1 MLKKIIKPLVAT
13 LGGGIIFGAGM
24 RLGKGSVKSSATA
37 GADLTPLLDRLDAME
52 TRIGRAESATLPGSH
67 AGELLGRD
75 LEPIQRALAAQ
86 AGDVEHL
93 RIQIESVDRRNSEQ
107 MAALG
112 KKIDALERELPLQID
127 LSVRPH
133 LKSLEDKLRQ
143 SFEITQTKTL
153 DTFVQTLENK
163 VLSRL
168 SLLENAVGEQSDLIQ
183 TVRQRSELTD
193 ANLEKMLSAI
203 EKLGRQNGQ
212 GYPAFAERS

>member
-1 MLKKIIKPLVAT
+1 MLKKIIKPLIAT
-13 LGGGIIFGAGM
+13 LGGGIVFGAGM
-24 RLGKGSVKSSATA
+24 RLGKGSVKSAATA
-37 GADLTPLLDRLDAME
+37 GADLSPLLERLDAME
-52 TRIGRAESATLPGSH
+52 TRIGRAESASLPESR
-67 AGELLGRD
+67 AAELSGRD
-75 LEPIQRALAAQ
+75 LDPIHRALAAQ
-86 AGDVEHL
+86 AADVEHL

-107 MAALG
+107 IAALG

-143 SFEITQTKTL
+143 TFEDTQTKTL

-168 SLLENAVGEQSDLIQ
+168 SLLENAVGEQSDLVHA
-183 TVRQRSELTD
+183 VRQRSELTD
-193 ANLEKMLSAI
+193 ANLEKMLTAI

-212 GYPAFAERS
+212 AYPAFAERG